1 MRFRRNQPSPKAP
14 QGPKMTI
21 NKVRS
26 TDDPTG
32 RPMPFI
38 MRTAEDARNAP
49 PPTYHCGWCSFSS
62 PDTDHRAI
70 RDRSCL
76 SPTGKDLTEAKRIH
90 AEGARRLSESL
101 KLPPVTCMFCNLVSE
116 AGASHDCPGH
126 SAQVMPHDIQRPG
139 GSARAPSSSS
149 PQNSKNSKGFRN
161 DPPSLQSPPHR
172 EAERRDGASSRGRP
186 LRLKHSSPVSSR

>member
-1 MRFRRNQPSPKAP
+1 
-14 QGPKMTI
+14 MTI

-76 SPTGKDLTEAKRIH
+76 SPTGKINR
-90 AEGARRLSESL
+90 
-101 KLPPVTCMFCNLVSE
+101 SE
-116 AGASHDCPGH
+116 AHPCRRCSSLVGVLETASGDLHVLQP
-126 SAQVMPHDIQRPG
+126 RF
-139 GSARAPSSSS
+139 GSWCQP
-149 PQNSKNSKGFRN
+149 
-161 DPPSLQSPPHR
+161 
-172 EAERRDGASSRGRP
+172 
-186 LRLKHSSPVSSR
+186 